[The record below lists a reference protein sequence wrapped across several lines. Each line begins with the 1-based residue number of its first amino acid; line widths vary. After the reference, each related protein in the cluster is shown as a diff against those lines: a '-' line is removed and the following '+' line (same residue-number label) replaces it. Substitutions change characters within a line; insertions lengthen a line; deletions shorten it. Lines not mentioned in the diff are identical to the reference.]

1 MGLVGWWCECECVVY
16 VLLCVCVCVYA
27 EKISK
32 LGELL
37 LEMIFHHPPL

>member
-1 MGLVGWWCECECVVY
+1 MCVC
-16 VLLCVCVCVYA
+16 CVCVVVVCVCA